1 MAGDDPGW
9 HISWSSALWLLVP
22 GVGIR
27 RLGSSRHGA
36 ADGLV
41 LLRQV
46 FLSFCLAIVLFG
58 VVLAFQYA
66 DAQPMSDPSTGI
78 AAGLLVVAASGILI
92 EPLVERP
99 LPCTDDRG
107 LAGSYRARFFL
118 RMAFAES
125 AALFGFVGFF
135 LTYAW
140 WPYPIGAMMAALG
153 FARAAPSRRNL
164 ERDQDDLV
172 DRQCARSLVGALR
185 LAPPDAPT
193 T

>member
-1 MAGDDPGW
+1 
-9 HISWSSALWLLVP
+9 
-22 GVGIR
+22 
-27 RLGSSRHGA
+27 
-36 ADGLV
+36 
-41 LLRQV
+41 
-46 FLSFCLAIVLFG
+46 
-58 VVLAFQYA
+58 
-66 DAQPMSDPSTGI
+66 MSDPSTGI

-140 WPYPIGAMMAALG
+140 WPYPIGAVMAALG

-164 ERDQDDLV
+164 ERDQQDLV
-172 DRQCARSLVGALR
+172 HRQCARSLVGALR